1 MARIFQDF
9 IGGKTDA
16 ALTAVSTTLSSPA
29 LAAMQAVASPDTM
42 MIALNPDQVGTAAE
56 IVTVTAH
63 TAAATTAT
71 ITRGSDGTTAIA
83 HVSGIDWVHGAGAFD
98 VSQVTIRKASDESV
112 SNTTLQDDDDLK
124 FSIAANE
131 IWVAQYH
138 LYVTNAASTADFK
151 GLVTVPAGATARWGI
166 LAPDPATTTTTSDVK
181 IQSHGSAALS
191 AGVPTSAAADTYIQ
205 MTASVA
211 NSSTAGSV
219 VLQWAQNSTDG
230 ANPTTVKAGSFMSAR
245 RVG

>member
-1 MARIFQDF
+1 MARIYQDF

-83 HVSGIDWVHGAGAFD
+83 HVSGIDWIHGLMEDD
-98 VSQVTIRKASDESV
+98 VAVLSYVTRGSGSPESV
-112 SNTTLQDDDDLK
+112 VTAPVGSLFLRTDGGASTTLYIK
-124 FSIAANE
+124 ESGTGNTG
-131 IWVAQYH
+131 WVA
-138 LYVTNAASTADFK
+138 K
-151 GLVTVPAGATARWGI
+151 
-166 LAPDPATTTTTSDVK
+166 
-181 IQSHGSAALS
+181 
-191 AGVPTSAAADTYIQ
+191 
-205 MTASVA
+205 
-211 NSSTAGSV
+211 
-219 VLQWAQNSTDG
+219 
-230 ANPTTVKAGSFMSAR
+230 
-245 RVG
+245 